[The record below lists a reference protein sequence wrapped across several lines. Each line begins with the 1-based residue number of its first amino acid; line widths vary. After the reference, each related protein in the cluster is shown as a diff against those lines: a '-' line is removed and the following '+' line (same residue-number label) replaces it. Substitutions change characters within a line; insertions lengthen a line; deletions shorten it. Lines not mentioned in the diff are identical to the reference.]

1 MLTAKPDHRVPEG
14 DEGFTLIEMIVAMSI
29 FSVILAIFASAI
41 TDWTK
46 DVVRTSRVSDQ
57 TSTGRIVFNLLDK
70 QVPSALAV
78 NRPVLVGA
86 DWYVEMETDATTPNT
101 CTQWRMGTVSHL
113 LQWRTWPTNTGTVA
127 ATPAWRTVDQY
138 AVLSKDPTTG
148 LTIPPFVL
156 DVPDGTYATQRLT
169 VNVSEKRSTGPVTQ
183 TRATFAVRN
192 SSSSTTTNLDA
203 NGDGVSDTQI
213 CQDIA
218 GARS

>member
-1 MLTAKPDHRVPEG
+1 MLREPRRSGD

-46 DVVRTSRVSDQ
+46 DVVKTSRVSDQ
-57 TSTGRIVFNLLDK
+57 TSTGRVVFNLLDK
-70 QVPSALAV
+70 QVPSAAAV
-78 NRPVLVGA
+78 NRPVLVGT
-86 DWYVEMETDATTPNT
+86 DWYVEMETDATSPNT
-101 CTQWRMGTVSHL
+101 CIQWRMRTATHL
-113 LQWRTWPTNTGTVA
+113 LQWRTWATNTGTIA

-148 LTIPPFVL
+148 LTIQPFAL
-156 DVPDGTYATQRLT
+156 AVPDGTYQNQRLT
-169 VNVSEKRSTGPVTQ
+169 VNVSEQRSAGPVTQ
-183 TRATFAVRN
+183 VRATFTVLN
-192 SSSSTTTNLDA
+192 SSSSTLTNLDA

-218 GARS
+218 GART